1 MSDEFTPTSF
11 PTESVMGH
19 GVMPQSSEPVLEAV
33 GLQKTYGRRRVVD
46 GVNLHVG
53 EAEIVGLLGPNGAGK
68 STSFRMICGLVQPDQ
83 GRVYLGG
90 QDVTDWPMF
99 RRARDGQMGYLP
111 QEPSVF
117 KKLTVE
123 QNISALFEL
132 LGVDRK
138 QRKQRTNELLE
149 EFNITHIR
157 KSRAAGLS
165 GGERR
170 RLEIARCL
178 VSNPRIVMLDEPF
191 AGIDPVT
198 VQSIQGV
205 IQQLRD
211 SGISVLITDHA
222 AREILTTVD
231 RCYVIYQGQVLIDG
245 TPDEVKRHPK
255 VREEYLGDLDAA
267 AGTSVDSVHAAS
279 NAPAANQFRVDP
291 AHPQPPPASPATA
304 TPRRQVPR
312 RRVTDV

>member
-1 MSDEFTPTSF
+1 MPRNGREEFA
-11 PTESVMGH
+11 ER
-19 GVMPQSSEPVLEAV
+19 EPILEAV

-46 GVNLHVG
+46 GVNLSVG
-53 EAEIVGLLGPNGAGK
+53 AAEIVGLLGPNGAGK
-68 STSFRMICGLVQPDQ
+68 STSFRMICGLVQPDR
-83 GRVYLGG
+83 GRVYLSG

-99 RRARDGQMGYLP
+99 RRARDGNMGYLP

-117 KKLTVE
+117 KKLSVE
-123 QNISALFEL
+123 QNISALLEL
-132 LGVDRK
+132 LGFDRK
-138 QRKQRTNELLE
+138 RRKERTDELLE

-157 KSRAAGLS
+157 KSPAAGLS

-178 VSNPRIVMLDEPF
+178 VSNPQIVMLDEPF

-198 VQSIQGV
+198 VQSIQSV
-205 IQQLRD
+205 ITQLRD

-267 AGTSVDSVHAAS
+267 AGVPHR
-279 NAPAANQFRVDP
+279 PQEANIQRVDAPHENLRVKP
-291 AHPQPPPASPATA
+291 AVT
-304 TPRRQVPR
+304 RQRP

>member
-1 MSDEFTPTSF
+1 M
-11 PTESVMGH
+11 
-19 GVMPQSSEPVLEAV
+19 EAIPNDPI
-33 GLQKTYGRRRVVD
+33 LQAIDLHKTYGRRHVVD

-53 EAEIVGLLGPNGAGK
+53 PAEIVGLLGPNGAGK
-68 STSFRMICGLVQPDQ
+68 STSFRMICGMVIPDR
-83 GRVYLGG
+83 GTVFLSG

-99 RRARDGQMGYLP
+99 RRARDGHMGYLP

-117 KKLTVE
+117 RKLTVE
-123 QNISALFEL
+123 QNISSLLEL
-132 LGVDRK
+132 LGVDR
-138 QRKQRTNELLE
+138 RTRRRRTDELLA
-149 EFNITHIR
+149 EFNISHLR
-157 KSRAAGLS
+157 KSTAAGLS

-205 IQQLRD
+205 IHQLRD

-222 AREILTTVD
+222 AREILGTVD
-231 RCYVIYQGQVLIDG
+231 RCYMIHQGQVLIAG
-245 TPDEVKRHPK
+245 TPDEVKQHPK

-267 AGTSVDSVHAAS
+267 AGTRGSI
-279 NAPAANQFRVDP
+279 APIP
-291 AHPQPPPASPATA
+291 APHIAPRTTQ
-304 TPRRQVPR
+304 PRRV
-312 RRVTDV
+312 VTDV

>member
-1 MSDEFTPTSF
+1 MSFYDSATT
-11 PTESVMGH
+11 
-19 GVMPQSSEPVLEAV
+19 VLEATD
-33 GLQKTYGRRRVVD
+33 LQKTYGRRRVVD
-46 GVNLHVG
+46 GVNLRVG
-53 EAEIVGLLGPNGAGK
+53 QAEIVGLLGPNGAGK
-68 STSFRMICGLVQPDQ
+68 STSFRMICGMIQPDR
-83 GRVYLGG
+83 GRVYLDGR
-90 QDVTDWPMF
+90 DVTDWPMF
-99 RRARDGQMGYLP
+99 RRARDGHMGYLP

-123 QNISALFEL
+123 QNISALLEL
-132 LGVDRK
+132 LGMDRK
-138 QRKQRTNELLE
+138 QRKLRTQELLE

-178 VSNPRIVMLDEPF
+178 VSDPKIVMLDEPF

-205 IQQLRD
+205 ISQLRD

-222 AREILTTVD
+222 AREILGTVD
-231 RCYVIYQGQVLIDG
+231 RCYVIYQGRVLIDG

-255 VREEYLGDLDAA
+255 VREEYLGDMDGATTRTA
-267 AGTSVDSVHAAS
+267 RAEPEIPVKTHHPHDHARVP
-279 NAPAANQFRVDP
+279 APHFRSTTTVR
-291 AHPQPPPASPATA
+291 
-304 TPRRQVPR
+304 PRRNVS
-312 RRVTDV
+312 DV

>member
-1 MSDEFTPTSF
+1 MDEPILQAFD
-11 PTESVMGH
+11 
-19 GVMPQSSEPVLEAV
+19 
-33 GLQKTYGRRRVVD
+33 LQKTYGRRRVVD

-68 STSFRMICGLVQPDQ
+68 STSFRMICGMVEPDR
-83 GRVYLGG
+83 GRVFLSG

-99 RRARDGQMGYLP
+99 RRARDGGMGYLP

-117 KKLTVE
+117 RKLTVE
-123 QNISALFEL
+123 QNISSLFEL
-132 LGVDRK
+132 LGVGRRE
-138 QRKQRTNELLE
+138 RKQRTDQLLE

-157 KSRAAGLS
+157 RSRAAGLS

-178 VSNPRIVMLDEPF
+178 VSDPRIVMLDEPF

-205 IQQLRD
+205 IHQLRD
-211 SGISVLITDHA
+211 AGIAVLITDHA
-222 AREILTTVD
+222 AREILGTVD
-231 RCYVIYQGQVLIDG
+231 RCYVISKGQVLIDG
-245 TPDEVKRHPK
+245 SPDEVKRHPQ
-255 VREEYLGDLDAA
+255 VRKEYLGDMDGADSA
-267 AGTSVDSVHAAS
+267 PVPAPHFRTATVPAG
-279 NAPAANQFRVDP
+279 NAPATA
-291 AHPQPPPASPATA
+291 APAT
-304 TPRRQVPR
+304 TPR

>member
-1 MSDEFTPTSF
+1 MSIDHDEPT
-11 PTESVMGH
+11 T
-19 GVMPQSSEPVLEAV
+19 VLEAID
-33 GLQKTYGRRRVVD
+33 LQKTYGRRRVVD

-53 EAEIVGLLGPNGAGK
+53 KAEIVGLLGPNGAGK
-68 STSFRMICGLVQPDQ
+68 STSFRMICGMIQPDR
-83 GRVYLGG
+83 GRVYLDGR
-90 QDVTDWPMF
+90 DVTDWPMF
-99 RRARDGQMGYLP
+99 RRARDGHMGYLP

-123 QNISALFEL
+123 QNISALLEL
-132 LGVDRK
+132 LGMDRK
-138 QRKQRTNELLE
+138 QRKIRTQELLE

-178 VSNPRIVMLDEPF
+178 VSDPKIVMLDEPF

-205 IQQLRD
+205 IKQLRD

-222 AREILTTVD
+222 AREILGTVD

-255 VREEYLGDLDAA
+255 VREEYLGDMDGAERSSEAIDVLATNAHTAA
-267 AGTSVDSVHAAS
+267 AS
-279 NAPAANQFRVDP
+279 APANVHP
-291 AHPQPPPASPATA
+291 AAQEKSSVPPPHF
-304 TPRRQVPR
+304 RQKRALR
-312 RRVTDV
+312 RRTNVSDV

>member
-1 MSDEFTPTSF
+1 MSDPYETATL
-11 PTESVMGH
+11 
-19 GVMPQSSEPVLEAV
+19 SSNAHDEVVERRPILEAI

-46 GVNLHVG
+46 GVNLTVD

-68 STSFRMICGLVQPDQ
+68 STSFRMICGLVQPDR
-83 GRVYLGG
+83 GRVYLAG

-99 RRARDGQMGYLP
+99 RRARDGNMGYLP

-123 QNISALFEL
+123 QNISALLEL
-132 LGVDRK
+132 LGFDRK
-138 QRKQRTNELLE
+138 RRKERTDELLE

-157 KSRAAGLS
+157 KSPASGLS

-178 VSNPRIVMLDEPF
+178 VSNPKIVMLDEPF

-205 IQQLRD
+205 ITQLRD

-267 AGTSVDSVHAAS
+267 AGTTKRVIDPEMHTRIDEPHDPIRVK
-279 NAPAANQFRVDP
+279 PAAIR
-291 AHPQPPPASPATA
+291 HR
-304 TPRRQVPR
+304 PRRVN
-312 RRVTDV
+312 DV

>member
-1 MSDEFTPTSF
+1 MDA
-11 PTESVMGH
+11 VANDWI
-19 GVMPQSSEPVLEAV
+19 LEAID
-33 GLQKTYGRRRVVD
+33 LHKTYGRRHVVD

-53 EAEIVGLLGPNGAGK
+53 QAEIVGLLGPNGAGK
-68 STSFRMICGLVQPDQ
+68 STSFRMICGMVIPDR
-83 GRVYLGG
+83 GRVLLSG
-90 QDVTDWPMF
+90 QDVTEWPMF
-99 RRARDGQMGYLP
+99 RRARDGHMGYLP

-117 KKLTVE
+117 RKLTVE
-123 QNISALFEL
+123 QNISALLEL
-132 LGVDRK
+132 LGMDR
-138 QRKQRTNELLE
+138 RARRRRTDELLE

-157 KSRAAGLS
+157 KSKAAGLS

-205 IQQLRD
+205 IHQLRD

-222 AREILTTVD
+222 AREILGTVD
-231 RCYVIYQGQVLIDG
+231 RCYVIYQGQVLIAG
-245 TPDEVKRHPK
+245 SPDEVKQHPK

-267 AGTSVDSVHAAS
+267 ATSRPVSPSSAPSSPVSVSSAS
-279 NAPAANQFRVDP
+279 TYAPAAQPSKVPAPHFGAGASEARTEARRTPKRVNSDM
-291 AHPQPPPASPATA
+291 
-304 TPRRQVPR
+304 
-312 RRVTDV
+312 

>member
-1 MSDEFTPTSF
+1 MDASPERQPIL
-11 PTESVMGH
+11 
-19 GVMPQSSEPVLEAV
+19 QAV
-33 GLQKTYGRRRVVD
+33 DLQKTYGRRRVVD
-46 GVNLHVG
+46 GVNLHVD

-68 STSFRMICGLVQPDQ
+68 STSFRMICGMIQPDR
-83 GRVYLGG
+83 GRVYLEG

-99 RRARDGQMGYLP
+99 RRARDGHMGYLP

-123 QNISALFEL
+123 QNISALLEL
-132 LGVDRK
+132 LGMDRAA
-138 QRKQRTNELLE
+138 RKTRTQQLLE

-178 VSNPRIVMLDEPF
+178 VSDPRIVMLDEPF
-191 AGIDPVT
+191 AGIDPIT

-205 IQQLRD
+205 IKQLRD

-222 AREILTTVD
+222 AREILGTVD

-245 TPDEVKRHPK
+245 SPEEVKEHPK
-255 VREEYLGDLDAA
+255 VREEYLGDLDGAAQTTVQRSEA
-267 AGTSVDSVHAAS
+267 AGRPSGHIPRPHFRES
-279 NAPAANQFRVDP
+279 N
-291 AHPQPPPASPATA
+291 SPARKPA
-304 TPRRQVPR
+304 

>member
-1 MSDEFTPTSF
+1 
-11 PTESVMGH
+11 
-19 GVMPQSSEPVLEAV
+19 MPILQAV
-33 GLQKTYGRRRVVD
+33 DLHKTYGRRHVVD

-68 STSFRMICGLVQPDQ
+68 STSFRMICGMVLPDR
-83 GRVYLGG
+83 GRVYLSG

-99 RRARDGQMGYLP
+99 RRARDGRMGYLP

-123 QNISALFEL
+123 QNISALLEL

-138 QRKQRTNELLE
+138 ARMRRTDELLE

-157 KSRAAGLS
+157 KSKAAGLS

-198 VQSIQGV
+198 VQSIQLV
-205 IQQLRD
+205 IKQLAD
-211 SGISVLITDHA
+211 SGIAVLITDHA
-222 AREILTTVD
+222 AREILDTVH
-231 RCYVIYQGQVLIDG
+231 RCYVIYQGQVLING
-245 TPDEVKRHPK
+245 TPTEVKQHPK
-255 VREEYLGDLDAA
+255 VRQEYLGDIE
-267 AGTSVDSVHAAS
+267 
-279 NAPAANQFRVDP
+279 
-291 AHPQPPPASPATA
+291 
-304 TPRRQVPR
+304 
-312 RRVTDV
+312 

>member
-1 MSDEFTPTSF
+1 M
-11 PTESVMGH
+11 
-19 GVMPQSSEPVLEAV
+19 SSEPILEAV
-33 GLQKTYGRRRVVD
+33 DLQKTYGRRRVVD

-68 STSFRMICGLVQPDQ
+68 STSFRMICGLVEPDR
-83 GRVYLGG
+83 GRVFLAG

-99 RRARDGQMGYLP
+99 RRARDGHMGYLP

-123 QNISALFEL
+123 QNISALLEL
-132 LGVDRK
+132 LGAGRK
-138 QRKQRTNELLE
+138 ERKLRTDQLLE

-157 KSRAAGLS
+157 RSRASGLS

-178 VSNPRIVMLDEPF
+178 VSDPRIVMLDEPF
-191 AGIDPVT
+191 AGIDPIT

-205 IQQLRD
+205 VHQLRD
-211 SGISVLITDHA
+211 NGISVLITDHA
-222 AREILTTVD
+222 AREILGTVD

-245 TPDEVKRHPK
+245 SPEEVKRHPK

-267 AGTSVDSVHAAS
+267 ASGSAR
-279 NAPAANQFRVDP
+279 PP
-291 AHPQPPPASPATA
+291 AHHLDAAA
-304 TPRRQVPR
+304 AR
-312 RRVTDV
+312 RRVSDV

>member
-1 MSDEFTPTSF
+1 MIDRRDHANPDADFA
-11 PTESVMGH
+11 
-19 GVMPQSSEPVLEAV
+19 PVLEAV

-46 GVNLHVG
+46 GVNLQVG
-53 EAEIVGLLGPNGAGK
+53 PAEIVGLLGPNGAGK
-68 STSFRMICGLVQPDQ
+68 STSFRMICGMVEPDR
-83 GRVYLGG
+83 GRVYLAGR
-90 QDVTDWPMF
+90 DVTNWPMF

-123 QNISALFEL
+123 QNISALLEL
-132 LGVDRK
+132 LGMGRAARK
-138 QRKQRTNELLE
+138 ERTNQLLK

-178 VSNPRIVMLDEPF
+178 VSDPTIVMLDEPF

-205 IQQLRD
+205 VKQLRD
-211 SGISVLITDHA
+211 TGISVLITDHA
-222 AREILTTVD
+222 AREILDTVD
-231 RCYVIYQGQVLIDG
+231 RCYVISQGKVLIEG
-245 TPDEVKRHPK
+245 PPDEVKNHPK
-255 VREEYLGDLDAA
+255 VREEYLGDLD
-267 AGTSVDSVHAAS
+267 GTDSKPSV
-279 NAPAANQFRVDP
+279 
-291 AHPQPPPASPATA
+291 
-304 TPRRQVPR
+304 VPR
-312 RRVTDV
+312 PHFQMQPGGNPTARRRRA

>member
-1 MSDEFTPTSF
+1 MFGRQQTTTDT
-11 PTESVMGH
+11 
-19 GVMPQSSEPVLEAV
+19 PVLEACE
-33 GLQKTYGRRRVVD
+33 LQKTYGRRRVVD
-46 GVNLHVG
+46 GVDLRVEH
-53 EAEIVGLLGPNGAGK
+53 AEIVGLLGPNGAGK
-68 STSFRMICGLVQPDQ
+68 STSFRMICGMVQPDR
-83 GRVYLGG
+83 GRVYLDGR
-90 QDVTDWPMF
+90 DVTDWPMF
-99 RRARDGQMGYLP
+99 RRARDGHMGYLP

-123 QNISALFEL
+123 QNISALLEL

-138 QRKQRTNELLE
+138 RRKIRTQELLE

-157 KSRAAGLS
+157 KSKAAGLS

-178 VSNPRIVMLDEPF
+178 VSNPKIIMLDEPF

-205 IQQLRD
+205 ITQLRD

-222 AREILTTVD
+222 AREILGTVD

-245 TPDEVKRHPK
+245 TPEEVKQHPK
-255 VREEYLGDLDAA
+255 VREEYLGDLDGDTNDSSPPRRSHAA
-267 AGTSVDSVHAAS
+267 ARSVP
-279 NAPAANQFRVDP
+279 APHFR
-291 AHPQPPPASPATA
+291 SPVRA
-304 TPRRQVPR
+304 VS
-312 RRVTDV
+312 DV

>member
-1 MSDEFTPTSF
+1 MSTAEEDRPI
-11 PTESVMGH
+11 
-19 GVMPQSSEPVLEAV
+19 
-33 GLQKTYGRRRVVD
+33 LQAIDLHKTYGKRHVVD

-53 EAEIVGLLGPNGAGK
+53 ASEIVGLLGPNGAGK
-68 STSFRMICGLVQPDQ
+68 STSFRMICGMVIPDR
-83 GRVYLGG
+83 GTVFLSG
-90 QDVTDWPMF
+90 QEVTDWPMF
-99 RRARDGQMGYLP
+99 RRARDGHMGYLP

-123 QNISALFEL
+123 QNISSLLEL

-138 QRKQRTNELLE
+138 ARLRRTDELLA

-157 KSRAAGLS
+157 KSKAAGLS

-178 VSNPRIVMLDEPF
+178 VSNPKIVMLDEPF

-205 IQQLRD
+205 IEQLRA

-222 AREILTTVD
+222 AREILGTVD
-231 RCYVIYQGQVLIDG
+231 RCYVIYQGKVLVDG
-245 TPDEVKRHPK
+245 TPEDVKLHPK
-255 VREEYLGDLDAA
+255 VREEYLGDLD
-267 AGTSVDSVHAAS
+267 GAAS
-279 NAPAANQFRVDP
+279 RSTTPIHPADRPSESLPDSELNL
-291 AHPQPPPASPATA
+291 
-304 TPRRQVPR
+304 PRTRSSL
-312 RRVTDV
+312 RRVS

>member
-1 MSDEFTPTSF
+1 MEVYSPPTSVADAPQFATPTI
-11 PTESVMGH
+11 PRVHPQEGYAAP
-19 GVMPQSSEPVLEAV
+19 GDMPILQAV
-33 GLQKTYGRRRVVD
+33 DLHKTYGRRHVVD

-68 STSFRMICGLVQPDQ
+68 STSFRMICGMVLPDR
-83 GRVYLGG
+83 GRVYLSG

-99 RRARDGQMGYLP
+99 RRARDGRMGYLP

-123 QNISALFEL
+123 QNISALLEL

-138 QRKQRTNELLE
+138 ARMRRTDELLD

-157 KSRAAGLS
+157 KSKAAGLS

-198 VQSIQGV
+198 VQSIQLV
-205 IQQLRD
+205 IKQLAD
-211 SGISVLITDHA
+211 SGIAVLITDHA
-222 AREILTTVD
+222 AREILDTVH
-231 RCYVIYQGQVLIDG
+231 RCYVIYQGQVLING
-245 TPDEVKRHPK
+245 TPTEVKQHPK
-255 VREEYLGDLDAA
+255 VRQEYLGDIE
-267 AGTSVDSVHAAS
+267 
-279 NAPAANQFRVDP
+279 
-291 AHPQPPPASPATA
+291 
-304 TPRRQVPR
+304 
-312 RRVTDV
+312 

>member
-1 MSDEFTPTSF
+1 MESQATKKQTS
-11 PTESVMGH
+11 PVDPEHDATDG
-19 GVMPQSSEPVLEAV
+19 PVLEAV
-33 GLQKTYGRRRVVD
+33 DLQKTYGRRRVVD
-46 GVNLHVG
+46 GVNLQVG

-68 STSFRMICGLVQPDQ
+68 STSFRMICGMVEPDR

-90 QDVTDWPMF
+90 RDVTNWPMF
-99 RRARDGQMGYLP
+99 RRARDGHMGYLP

-123 QNISALFEL
+123 QNISSLLEL
-132 LGVDRK
+132 LGMDRTS
-138 QRKQRTNELLE
+138 RKQRTQELLE

-157 KSRAAGLS
+157 KSRAGGLS

-178 VSNPRIVMLDEPF
+178 VSDPKIVMLDEPF

-205 IQQLRD
+205 IMQLRD
-211 SGISVLITDHA
+211 NGISVLITDHA
-222 AREILTTVD
+222 AREILGTVQ

-245 TPDEVKRHPK
+245 TPEEVKQHPK
-255 VREEYLGDLDAA
+255 VREEYLGDLD
-267 AGTSVDSVHAAS
+267 GVER
-279 NAPAANQFRVDP
+279 APASA
-291 AHPQPPPASPATA
+291 
-304 TPRRQVPR
+304 VPR
-312 RRVTDV
+312 PHFRTDGASRAPSKRRVTDV